1 MSLFLAGDARFERAT
16 FGSGVRSEREQCRGV
31 EGALGT
37 SWGQF
42 ALRDAAAGLLRAVA
56 DGEAIDV
63 EQVRGLARAVL
74 DDRVVAAAREVL
86 DGEPAFLLT
95 RAVTLAALILESRPA
110 LPAGQA
116 AGSTAGGVPRTVDGK
131 ERRK

>member
-1 MSLFLAGDARFERAT
+1 VGDARFERAT

-31 EGALGT
+31 EGALGPI
-37 SWGQF
+37 WGQF
-42 ALRDAAAGLLRAVA
+42 EARERAARLLRAVA

-74 DDRVVAAAREVL
+74 DDRVVAAAGGVL
-86 DGEPAFLLT
+86 EAEPAFLLT
-95 RAVTLAALILESRPA
+95 RAVSLAALILESRPA

-116 AGSTAGGVPRTVDGK
+116 AGRAAGGETRTSEEK
-131 ERRK
+131 ERAK